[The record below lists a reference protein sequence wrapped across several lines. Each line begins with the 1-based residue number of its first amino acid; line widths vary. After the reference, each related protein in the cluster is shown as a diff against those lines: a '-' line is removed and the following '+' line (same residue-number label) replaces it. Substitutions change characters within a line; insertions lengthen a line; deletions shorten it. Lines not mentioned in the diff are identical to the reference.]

1 MRGQNTQ
8 ESCLNKFTKHQEKSD
23 ELLVREWLFVGHWG
37 ICFAKN
43 NGNVS
48 TLVCQMAG
56 CTTCRVSDSWRGE
69 ENVISYSCADLL
81 PPTTTMYL
89 GSLSELVLTRMLS
102 KFGAKSLE
110 SSSLRSRGRQCFRN
124 TGRIAT
130 LQIRVLQK
138 LLERFRT
145 EYSRRCTGQ
154 SGSIQELLWF
164 PRACPRCPRSRN
176 H

>member
-1 MRGQNTQ
+1 MNCYLPT
-8 ESCLNKFTKHQEKSD
+8 SANI
-23 ELLVREWLFVGHWG
+23 VREWLFVGHWG

-110 SSSLRSRGRQCFRN
+110 WTMRPWNPAASAAEGDNALGTLGELQPYRYAYFRSC
-124 TGRIAT
+124 
-130 LQIRVLQK
+130 
-138 LLERFRT
+138 
-145 EYSRRCTGQ
+145 
-154 SGSIQELLWF
+154 
-164 PRACPRCPRSRN
+164 
-176 H
+176 